1 MIWWMIYAVVAY
13 FLKGLCGF
21 GSTLVFTTMLSFSN
35 NNINI
40 SPVELI
46 LGYPTNIILTWK
58 ERKSIKWNICLPS
71 ILLVIL
77 GSIPGVLFLK
87 NVDSRII
94 KIVFGAVIIFVGL
107 EMLLREISSRKSGG
121 SPLFLGIIGLLS
133 GLLCG
138 LYGIGALMGA
148 YIGRVTDDT
157 SSFKANMCCVFLI
170 ENTFRLL
177 MYFLTDIL
185 SAEIFRQ
192 ALMLLPFMFIG
203 VGLGIFSG
211 KVLNEKLVK
220 RLIVIMLIISGAS
233 LIINSL

>member
-1 MIWWMIYAVVAY
+1 MFWWIISALCAY
-13 FLKGLCGF
+13 FVKGLCGF
-21 GSTLVFTTMLSFSN
+21 GSTLVFTSMLSFSN

-58 ERKSIKWNICLPS
+58 ERKSIKWKICLPS
-71 ILLVIL
+71 ILLVVI

-94 KIVFGAVIIFVGL
+94 KLIFGVVIILVGV
-107 EMLLREISSRKSGG
+107 EMLLRNQIKSSGKG
-121 SPLFLGIIGLLS
+121 SNLFLWVIGLLS

-148 YIGRVTDDT
+148 YIGRVTED
-157 SSFKANMCCVFLI
+157 SASFKANMCCVFLF

-177 MYFLTDIL
+177 LYLFTGIL
-185 SAEIFRQ
+185 SAAIFRQ
-192 ALMLLPFMFIG
+192 ALLMLPLMFAG
-203 VGLGIFSG
+203 LGLGILSANI
-211 KVLNEKLVK
+211 LNEKIVK
-220 RLIVIMLIISGAS
+220 RLIIILLILSGIA
-233 LIINSL
+233 LILNTL

>member
-1 MIWWMIYAVVAY
+1 MIWWMVSAVAAY
-13 FLKGLCGF
+13 FVKGLCGF

-40 SPVELI
+40 SPVELL
-46 LGYPTNIILTWK
+46 LGYPTNIILTWR

-87 NVDSRII
+87 NVDSRIV
-94 KIVFGAVIIFVGL
+94 KIIFGAVIIFVGL
-107 EMLLREISSRKSGG
+107 EMLIRELSTRKAKQ
-121 SPLFLGIIGLLS
+121 SPVLLGIVGLLS

-157 SSFKANMCCVFLI
+157 SSFKANMCCVFLV
-170 ENTFRLL
+170 ENTFRLI
-177 MYFLTDIL
+177 MYLVTDIL

-192 ALMLLPFMFIG
+192 ALGLLPFMFIG

-211 KVLNEKLVK
+211 KVLDEKLDK
-220 RLIVIMLIISGAS
+220 RIIVIMLIISGAALILSS
-233 LIINSL
+233 L